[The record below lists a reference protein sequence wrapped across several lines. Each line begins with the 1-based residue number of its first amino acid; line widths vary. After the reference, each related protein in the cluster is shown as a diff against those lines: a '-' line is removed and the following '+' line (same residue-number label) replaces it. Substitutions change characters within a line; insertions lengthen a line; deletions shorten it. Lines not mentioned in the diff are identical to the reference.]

1 MPAPSQTAGA
11 EDCRNLVPLSRARLC
26 PRDTAEKAQSRA
38 VSHRRAHD
46 LSTAAQR
53 ICEACKRRQYL
64 GMRRERATQVS
75 QANDLAMEEG
85 LIAYVNDKVLCNVV
99 VAFKPP
105 RVSHPVAT
113 TGEPACRTA
122 PSASPQAGSIS
133 STQRVALGICVKP
146 LLKLLQEDCTAQ
158 HECRCCP
165 QAMKRLSCNT
175 VAPQSVQ
182 SPLSMTAED

>member
-1 MPAPSQTAGA
+1 MPKPCATEPSPR
-11 EDCRNLVPLSRARLC
+11 CS
-26 PRDTAEKAQSRA
+26 RDTAEKAQSRA
-38 VSHRRAHD
+38 VGHRQAYD
-46 LSTAAQR
+46 LSTRAQR
-53 ICEACKRRQYL
+53 ICEACKPRRYL
-64 GMRRERATQVS
+64 EMRREKATQVS
-75 QANDLAMEEG
+75 QANDLAMEG
-85 LIAYVNDKVLCNVV
+85 LIAYLNDKVLCNVV

-146 LLKLLQEDCTAQ
+146 LLKLLQEDRTAQ